1 MARTNIVEDHLFYY
15 RYAMPLAPS
24 IRCLCRTG
32 SRQNLAG
39 RPTRSSLVS
48 LAILDQYLNGAQPAQ
63 PHHQQCRTFAGHNKW
78 SKIKRK
84 KGANDVAR
92 SMAHGKVAKAIQAAS
107 RKCSGDM
114 ANLHLQSTIAAAKAV
129 QLPKDRIEFAIDKG
143 ANPSKYAG
151 EELADMRYDGM
162 LATKSGKVAVIVSV
176 LTDNKKRSAANIRSH
191 FRKCGGEMTETGSND
206 WMFDHIGYVT
216 VPMGVGGESDD
227 NSDEVGEPE
236 DTATLSQEEAEEAL
250 LECAL
255 EGGASDVDFISNDD
269 INDGDNAIE
278 EESVEGDKTS
288 FDPFADIRCEPTDL
302 HKVVT
307 ALNDSGYKQDEF
319 GTRYVVKDEATG
331 VVKLCDESIETLE
344 KLLEKLDG
352 DDDVAQVY
360 HNAAYE

>member
-1 MARTNIVEDHLFYY
+1 
-15 RYAMPLAPS
+15 MPLLTTS
-24 IRCLCRTG
+24 IRCLCRAV

-39 RPTRSSLVS
+39 RSSSLIS
-48 LAILDQYLNGAQPAQ
+48 PAIFDNQLNDQHHRQ
-63 PHHQQCRTFAGHNKW
+63 HQQCRTFAGHNKW

-92 SMAHGKVAKAIQAAS
+92 SMAHGKIAKAIQAAS
-107 RKCSGDM
+107 RKCGGDM

-162 LATKSGKVAVIVSV
+162 LATKSGKVAVIVSA

-206 WMFDHIGYVT
+206 WMFDHIGYVA
-216 VPMGVGGESDD
+216 VPMGAGGDEDDESDGA
-227 NSDEVGEPE
+227 GETE
-236 DTATLSQEEAEEAL
+236 DTAALSQEEAEDAL

-255 EGGASDVDFISNDD
+255 DGGALDVDFISNDD
-269 INDGDNAIE
+269 NNDGDDTIG
-278 EESVEGDKTS
+278 ESVEEDEDS
-288 FDPFADIRCEPTDL
+288 PDSFADIRCEPSDL

-307 ALNDSGYKQDEF
+307 ALNESGYKPDEF
-319 GTRYVVKDEATG
+319 GTRYVVKDEETG
-331 VVKLCDESIETLE
+331 VIELCDESIETLE

-360 HNAAYE
+360 HNANY